1 MKLIKSNLLG
11 YRHGCVIP
19 FAPMIGGKNLIQ
31 GDQGPMLE
39 IRVELEPESED
50 MIADTSDQQPTD
62 SDTSEIA

>member
-19 FAPMIGGKNLIQ
+19 FTPMIGGKNVLQ
-31 GDQGPMLE
+31 GNQGPMLE
-39 IRVELEPESED
+39 IMAESEPESED
-50 MIADTSDQQPTD
+50 MIADTSDLQPTD